1 MEPFFLENKEYF
13 LIKDWCKQT
22 NGLVAGF
29 TTKNGGYSSNSFS
42 SFNFGFHVGDDI
54 ADVCKNR
61 ELLSDFIRFPVNS
74 WVGAQQTHNIRIK
87 KILKQDRGTGSRSY
101 DDAFR
106 EIDGFFT
113 RAYGVLLTLCF
124 ADCVPLYF
132 YAPKH
137 HAVGIAHAGWKGSVN
152 GIAAEMVRT
161 FEEEGIPANDIS
173 VVIGPS
179 ICENCYIVD
188 DRVIELVNKRL
199 ENVEQKTYNLI
210 KENQYKLDL
219 KELNRII
226 LINTG
231 VENEN
236 ISITKYCTSCH
247 SQHFYSHR
255 RDNGNTGRMM
265 SFIGWKEE

>member
-13 LIKDWCKQT
+13 LIKGWSEKT
-22 NGLVAGF
+22 NSLVAGF
-29 TTKNGGYSSNSFS
+29 TTKNGGYSSTTYS
-42 SFNFGFHVGDDI
+42 SFNFGFHVGDE
-54 ADVCKNR
+54 ADAVCKNR
-61 ELLSDFIRFPVNS
+61 EVLSEHIEFPTDS
-74 WVGAQQTHNIRIK
+74 WVGAQQTHDIKIK
-87 KILKQDRGTGSRSY
+87 KITQQDKGAGAISY
-101 DDAFR
+101 DDAFKG
-106 EIDGFFT
+106 IDGFFT
-113 RAYGVLLTLCF
+113 RADGVLLTLCF

-132 YAPKH
+132 YAPEH
-137 HAVGIAHAGWKGSVN
+137 HAIGIAHAGWKGSVN
-152 GIAAEMVRT
+152 GIAAEMVQT
-161 FEEEGIPANDIS
+161 FQEEGIPACDLS

-188 DRVIELVNKRL
+188 GRVIELVNKRL
-199 ENVEQKTYNLI
+199 ENVEQKTYNLV

-226 LINTG
+226 LTNTG
-231 VENEN
+231 VKNEH

-255 RDNGNTGRMM
+255 RDNGSTGRMM